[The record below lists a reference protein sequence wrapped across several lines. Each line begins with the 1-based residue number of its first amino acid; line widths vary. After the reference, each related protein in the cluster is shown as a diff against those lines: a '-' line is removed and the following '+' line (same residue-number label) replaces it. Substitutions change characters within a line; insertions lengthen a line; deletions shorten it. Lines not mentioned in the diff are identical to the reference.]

1 MKKYDIKKSLQFYAI
16 TDRKTENKEEFYKDV
31 EIAINSGITMLQLR
45 EKNISENEFIEESK
59 VIKKMFKEKGIKFII
74 NDNYKISKLIDSDV
88 VHIGQKDGDLYEIRK
103 YLGKNKIIG
112 VTAKNL
118 IQAKLAQEG

>member
-1 MKKYDIKKSLQFYAI
+1 
-16 TDRKTENKEEFYKDV
+16 
-31 EIAINSGITMLQLR
+31 
-45 EKNISENEFIEESK
+45 
-59 VIKKMFKEKGIKFII
+59 MFKEKGIKFII

-88 VHIGQKDGDLYEIRK
+88 VHIGQKDGDLYKIRK